1 MITSLSRHSDR
12 SPGSLLATLAASYL
26 RPDPSAALVTPA
38 FRGAA
43 LEAQRITAREWIVS
57 GPSETGKT
65 WATLWRLDTILRTT
79 PRARGAIVRKVRADI
94 DGSVLDTYRT
104 VVAMSGSGA
113 MPYGGNEP
121 RWFDYPNGARCY
133 IGGMDRP
140 GKVLSGERDV
150 IYVNQAEEL
159 DRADWEV
166 LTTRTTG
173 RGAVYAH
180 PMLFGDCNPGPPT
193 HWILSRRD
201 AGHLVFLHSRHE
213 DNPSLHD
220 GTAWTEQGR
229 RTLAT
234 LAALTGIDAAR
245 LGRGEWS
252 AAEGQVYDTWSDG
265 PADGNVT
272 EAAEYVPGADVYWFV
287 DDGYS
292 AGSAKATRGIDPH
305 TAMYVADSHP
315 RVFLL
320 AQLRADGR
328 LCVFAEDYA
337 CLTLSD
343 RHIARVQELGPAGS
357 DEPYPEPERVIYG
370 PGAAEIR
377 GRLVD
382 AELSPRQSG
391 PSVAESIKELR
402 RAFAP
407 DANGWRR
414 VLVHPRCA
422 HLRRELASY
431 QYEPGSEKPL
441 KQFDHGPDALRVGF
455 WALRREL

>member
-1 MITSLSRHSDR
+1 MLGTTRQPSSARPRVIAPYDPLPWQVAPWRDR
-12 SPGSLLATLAASYL
+12 SRVVLLTGSAGGGKSRVAGEKLHAYCQRYPGAFALVVRKTRVSMTKGVVLFLKRTVIGDDPRVEHLKTEDMFYYRNGSILAYLGLEDEAQRERLKSIGPAGGVDIVWGEEATELEEADHNALLGRLRGTAAPWRQILYTCNPDGPLHWIKRRLIDQGEARVYYSQAADNPHNPADYLATL
-26 RPDPSAALVTPA
+26 
-38 FRGAA
+38 
-43 LEAQRITAREWIVS
+43 
-57 GPSETGKT
+57 
-65 WATLWRLDTILRTT
+65 
-79 PRARGAIVRKVRADI
+79 
-94 DGSVLDTYRT
+94 GS
-104 VVAMSGSGA
+104 
-113 MPYGGNEP
+113 
-121 RWFDYPNGARCY
+121 
-133 IGGMDRP
+133 
-140 GKVLSGERDV
+140 
-150 IYVNQAEEL
+150 
-159 DRADWEV
+159 
-166 LTTRTTG
+166 
-173 RGAVYAH
+173 
-180 PMLFGDCNPGPPT
+180 
-193 HWILSRRD
+193 
-201 AGHLVFLHSRHE
+201 
-213 DNPSLHD
+213 
-220 GTAWTEQGR
+220 
-229 RTLAT
+229 
-234 LAALTGIDAAR
+234 LTGIDAAR